1 MGLHLIG
8 ETLDKAR
15 GHYRAG
21 TGKLVQLY
29 RGIYVDAGDDIGATV
44 LKHAVRIAKYL
55 YPKAYLSAAS
65 AVTLAPGRDGRLF
78 LSGRRKQRTR
88 VGVLEIIQN
97 AAPKHPS
104 LASAIVNDG
113 QGEFR
118 VDVSSIRQRFL
129 EAFRLRSEHAAS
141 IDDAMRDAIA
151 TRLIEEY
158 GSPRDAADAVWTL
171 ARQNEWHREGERA
184 ERFLMHRPAPMAPR
198 NEAALDLIVAW
209 HREPIGHLR
218 HDGFEWRWT
227 PVERRGPTLVRQS
240 APGKLPAFILSL
252 LPEGWLESVL
262 KDKDE
267 RSALRTGKRY
277 MSNITIVERESE
289 LAALPH
295 DVLLTPLDHFSKDG
309 VFTGT
314 YAGPG
319 RGEIKE
325 GFERNLARLFESSE
339 TPRLSGVQIKAPMN
353 LDEKGVLTP
362 ATHTAF
368 THTLKPAGG
377 AGYEALP
384 LIEWLALAIG
394 SASSLDAPQ
403 SALVVMPEGMP
414 PALLVERFDIRR
426 GPNDTR
432 MLALEDLCSV
442 LDLPASAKYDS
453 TMERIVRAVRPISTA
468 PEDDVMIILKRAVFA
483 WLIADGDMHLKNLA
497 MLKIAEPDDDAF
509 RSIHI
514 APLYD
519 AVTTRIFPGLKH
531 DHMALKLN
539 GKDDRLHAKD
549 FRTFSRTAR
558 LTATDA
564 DAAIDNM
571 IGQVGQA
578 VDRISLPALAEYGP
592 NGKKMEEQM
601 FEIIRSRVTSFG

>member
-1 MGLHLIG
+1 
-8 ETLDKAR
+8 
-15 GHYRAG
+15 
-21 TGKLVQLY
+21 
-29 RGIYVDAGDDIGATV
+29 
-44 LKHAVRIAKYL
+44 
-55 YPKAYLSAAS
+55 
-65 AVTLAPGRDGRLF
+65 
-78 LSGRRKQRTR
+78 
-88 VGVLEIIQN
+88 
-97 AAPKHPS
+97 
-104 LASAIVNDG
+104 
-113 QGEFR
+113 
-118 VDVSSIRQRFL
+118 
-129 EAFRLRSEHAAS
+129 
-141 IDDAMRDAIA
+141 
-151 TRLIEEY
+151 
-158 GSPRDAADAVWTL
+158 
-171 ARQNEWHREGERA
+171 
-184 ERFLMHRPAPMAPR
+184 
-198 NEAALDLIVAW
+198 
-209 HREPIGHLR
+209 
-218 HDGFEWRWT
+218 
-227 PVERRGPTLVRQS
+227 
-240 APGKLPAFILSL
+240 
-252 LPEGWLESVL
+252 VL

-267 RSALRTGKRY
+267 RSTLRTGKRY
-277 MSNITIVERESE
+277 MSNITIAERESE
-289 LAALPH
+289 LATLPR
-295 DVLLTPLDHFSKDG
+295 DVLVSSLNRFSKDG

-353 LDEKGVLTP
+353 LDEKGLLTP
-362 ATHTAF
+362 STHTAF
-368 THTLKPAGG
+368 THILKPAGG

-384 LIEWLALAIG
+384 IIEWLALALG
-394 SASSLDAPQ
+394 SAAGLDAP
-403 SALVVMPEGMP
+403 STALVPMPDGMP

-426 GPNDTR
+426 GLNDTR

-442 LDLPASAKYDS
+442 LDLPTSAKYDS
-453 TMERIVRAVRPISTA
+453 TMERVVRAVRPLSTA
-468 PEDDVMIILKRAVFA
+468 AEEDVLIILRRAVFA

-497 MLKIAEPDDDAF
+497 LLKIAEPGDDAF
-509 RSIHI
+509 RSVRI

-592 NGKKMEEQM
+592 NGKTMEEQM